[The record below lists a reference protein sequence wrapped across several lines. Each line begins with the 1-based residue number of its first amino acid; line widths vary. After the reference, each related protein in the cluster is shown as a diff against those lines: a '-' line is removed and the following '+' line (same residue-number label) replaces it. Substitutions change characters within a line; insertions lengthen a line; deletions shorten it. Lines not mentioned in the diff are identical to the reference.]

1 MFYIHISPPKVFLF
15 NSNTCLK
22 NTFCQFTTKGK
33 VKMSEINFQ
42 IRAKKSS
49 CKKRPTTQKNHGC
62 LKTKHTMVS
71 TDLTKRQ
78 IELIPD
84 QYKNAAPKASQDKFP
99 VNAKSMT

>member
-15 NSNTCLK
+15 NSKTCLK
-22 NTFCQFTTKGK
+22 NVFCQFTTTGK
-33 VKMSEINFQ
+33 VKISEINVQ
-42 IRAKKSS
+42 IRAKRSS
-49 CKKRPTTQKNHGC
+49 CKKRLTTQKNHGC

-84 QYKNAAPKASQDKFP
+84 QYKTRCTKSFTGQISCECKKA
-99 VNAKSMT
+99 